1 MALVETDAGSNLCF
15 FPSFIQRQFC
25 RAMKIEGA
33 MTLHYG
39 DGDFAYEVAPSGDS
53 RPTRFDDLLRSKW
66 NAAMAGGHFWYK
78 LDKLETRILPGKY
91 HFVAQLNTKRA
102 QERRKPQQVS
112 SVCMP
117 FDSSL
122 FNFTKLKE
130 AEMLFCINSGDK
142 DTKNAK
148 HWVVI
153 NVSPLE
159 YCNSLLVP
167 SLEDCLPQILTAE
180 SLALAIDTV
189 LLSSSSNFRLGFNS
203 LGGFA
208 SVNHHHFH
216 IYYLDQ
222 RLYVETARVNHLW
235 SQCYELV
242 DYPAKGFAFQ
252 VTRGNKESVVR
263 DVMVLVET
271 LLKSSTAHNLFITRG
286 TSFDAE
292 DSASGQQAV
301 RVYLWARQSCYGA
314 KDESAFNVA
323 LCELAGHLPM
333 KSEEG
338 YLAATEDSVA
348 EELRKFCDDTF
359 SDIRSQ
365 VVALNKRPEISNT
378 STSAS

>member
-1 MALVETDAGSNLCF
+1 
-15 FPSFIQRQFC
+15 
-25 RAMKIEGA
+25 MKIDGA

-39 DGDFAYEVAPSGDS
+39 DGDFVYEVASSGDI

-66 NAAMAGGHFWYK
+66 SAAMAAGHFWYK

-102 QERRKPQQVS
+102 QERRKPQHVS

-117 FDSSL
+117 FDGNL

-130 AEMLFCINSGDK
+130 AEMLFCIDSGDK

-167 SLEDCLPQILTAE
+167 RLEDCLPQILTTE
-180 SLALAIDTV
+180 SLTLAINTV

-222 RLYVETARVNHLW
+222 RLFVETAKVGHLW

-252 VTRGNKESVVR
+252 VTKGNKESVVR
-263 DVMVLVET
+263 DVMVLVEM

-286 TSFDAE
+286 TSFDTQDA
-292 DSASGQQAV
+292 ASGQQAV

-359 SDIRSQ
+359 SEIRSQ
-365 VVALNKRPEISNT
+365 VAALNKRPEEISST
-378 STSAS
+378 STSVS

>member
-1 MALVETDAGSNLCF
+1 
-15 FPSFIQRQFC
+15 
-25 RAMKIEGA
+25 MKLEGA
-33 MTLHYG
+33 MTLIY
-39 DGDFAYEVAPSGDS
+39 DAGDFVYEVASGVDS

-66 NAAMAGGHFWYK
+66 SAAMAAGHFWYK

-91 HFVAQLNTKRA
+91 RFVAQLNTKRA
-102 QERRKPQQVS
+102 QERRKPQHVS
-112 SVCMP
+112 SIRMP
-117 FDSSL
+117 FDGSL

-130 AEMLFCINSGDK
+130 AEMLFCLESGGK
-142 DTKNAK
+142 DGPKRARN
-148 HWVVI
+148 WVVI

-159 YCNSLLVP
+159 YCNALLVP

-180 SLALAIDTV
+180 SLTLAIDTV
-189 LLSSSSNFRLGFNS
+189 LLSSSANFRLGFNS

-216 IYYLDQ
+216 IYYLDH
-222 RLYVETARVNHLW
+222 RLYVETAGVSHLW

-252 VTRGNKESVVR
+252 VTKGNKESVVR
-263 DVMVLVET
+263 DIMVLVEM

-286 TSFDAE
+286 TSFDAQ

-338 YLAATEDSVA
+338 YLTATEDTVS

-359 SDIRSQ
+359 SEIRSQ
-365 VVALNKRPEISNT
+365 VVALNKRPEEISNT
-378 STSAS
+378 STSVS